1 MMLEKEICARN
12 SERFDAGFKRLLEGQ
27 GVPAYSVAVWK
38 NGRTVYRLSGGSVYP
53 ESGAGPVQENTRFN
67 VGSVSKPITGA
78 ALVLLM
84 EEGRLCLDDPVAKHI
99 PEYPFPQVTLLHLL
113 THSAG
118 YDSSVGID
126 FGFPALASE
135 VPDFLTRLYAINE
148 LKYET
153 GTASE
158 YFTLGYCMLMDV
170 IERVSGMAF
179 DTFVAQ
185 RLFLPL
191 GMTSSA
197 FDPGRLAESPPYV
210 LPWDGNRR
218 EHLREE
224 AMTAVMGDRGLFT
237 TSDDLVRFG
246 RLFLNGRDNGHRS
259 EKWSVSDKACMGE
272 ELSDGDTG
280 GGHGRQLS
288 DRDNGG
294 VPPVFSPAAIDLMTR
309 ELPGISPCKTPV
321 FWKKGSRDEYGC
333 FGDTN
338 SSAALGHTGFTGC
351 MLLVDPAHDT
361 AAAMLTNSVDWH
373 ADWRNYKRLCNL
385 VMALPNK

>member
-1 MMLEKEICARN
+1 MTLEKEICTRN
-12 SERFDAGFKRLLEGQ
+12 SERFDASFQRLLEGQ
-27 GVPAYSVAVWK
+27 GVPAYSIAVWK
-38 NGRTVYRLSGGSVYP
+38 SGRTVYRLSGGSVYP

-78 ALVLLM
+78 ALVLLV
-84 EEGRLCLDDPVAKHI
+84 EEGRLCLDDPVAKHV

-118 YDSSVGID
+118 YDSSAGID
-126 FGFPALASE
+126 FGFPAMASE
-135 VPDFLTRLYAINE
+135 VPGFLARLYAINE

-170 IERVSGMAF
+170 IERVSGTAF
-179 DTFVAQ
+179 DTFVGQ
-185 RLFLPL
+185 RLFHPL
-191 GMTSSA
+191 GMSLSA

-246 RLFLNGRDNGHRS
+246 RLFLNRRDNGHRS
-259 EKWSVSDKACMGE
+259 EKWSDSDNARRGE
-272 ELSDGDTG
+272 E
-280 GGHGRQLS
+280 LS
-288 DRDNGG
+288 DRDNGIPH
-294 VPPVFSPAAIDLMTR
+294 VLSPAALDLMTR
-309 ELPGISPCKTPV
+309 ELPGFSPNKTPV

-333 FGDTN
+333 FGDT
-338 SSAALGHTGFTGC
+338 SSPAALGHTGFTGC